1 MNLTPRDFIPI
12 LMIVAALWGIFGI
25 VRPHYSTISGLRLQQ
40 AEYENAMEK
49 ANEAVAKREILLG
62 EYNSISAE
70 QWERIRKMLP
80 NEPKGVQ
87 LAQDIG
93 KLAETFGIKL
103 KKFGF
108 GEEGGASAPVAVSSG
123 SPFGEEGANSGF
135 DIPTI
140 SALESRKLQLSFD
153 FEATYPDAMRF
164 LRELER
170 NLELSDVRSLTLSRG
185 GSGKQEAGAG
195 SAGVYSIALE
205 VDTYW
210 VQ

>member
-12 LMIVAALWGIFGI
+12 LMIVASIWGIFGI
-25 VRPHYSTISGLRLQQ
+25 VRPHYSTISGLRSQQ

-49 ANEAVAKREILLG
+49 ASEAVAKREILLG

-103 KKFGF
+103 KKFAFSEG
-108 GEEGGASAPVAVSSG
+108 GGASAPTATG
-123 SPFGEEGANSGF
+123 SEGVPGEDGVNPELN
-135 DIPTI
+135 IP
-140 SALESRKLQLSFD
+140 ALSTLQSKKLQLSFD
-153 FEATYPDAMRF
+153 FEATYPDTMRF

-185 GSGKQEAGAG
+185 GGGKQEVTTGPT
-195 SAGVYSIALE
+195 SLYSIALE